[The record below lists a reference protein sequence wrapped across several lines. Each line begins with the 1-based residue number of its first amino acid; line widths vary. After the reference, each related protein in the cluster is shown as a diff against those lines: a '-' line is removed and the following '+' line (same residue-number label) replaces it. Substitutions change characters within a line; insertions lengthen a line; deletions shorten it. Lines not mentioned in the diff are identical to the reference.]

1 MTSDR
6 VNKEGFPHFMLKEI
20 HDQVE
25 VVQAC
30 LDAFSTKGEINLV
43 FSTQIYAGVEQI
55 QIIGCG
61 SSRHASLIGKYLFE
75 QLAGIP
81 TRVHCAPEFI
91 DAPPPKTLNTLIIG
105 VTQSGETA
113 DTLAALKIEKE
124 RGSRILGITNQS
136 GSSLEKLADYTI
148 HTPAGIEKAI
158 AATKTF
164 VADLIVFYFLAIDL
178 AYYRKTISNERVN
191 QIIADLR
198 DIPAQI
204 DTILQK
210 KKQQIEKIADKLLDK
225 QNFILL
231 GRGINFPIAL
241 EGALKLKE
249 TNYIHAE
256 GYQAGEFMHGPI
268 AMLDN
273 NVAVV
278 AIAMPG
284 VVYEK
289 IITNLKRVRKSGVS
303 SIGISSINQPETV
316 EIFSDLV
323 DLGEVDE
330 LLSPILS
337 VIPLQLLAYYLA
349 VGRGVDVDN
358 PRNLTKAIT

>member
-6 VNKEGFPHFMLKEI
+6 IDKEGFPHFMLKEI

-30 LDAFSTKGEINLV
+30 LDAFFNKGEINLG

-91 DAPPPKTLNTLIIG
+91 DAPPPKTPNTLIIG

-124 RGSRILGITNQS
+124 RDSKILGITNKS
-136 GSSLEKLADYTI
+136 GSSLEKLVDYTI

-164 VADLIVFYFLAIDL
+164 LAQLIVFYFLAIDL
-178 AYYRKTISNERVN
+178 AYYRQNISNERKN
-191 QIIADLR
+191 EIIASLSQ
-198 DIPAQI
+198 ISAQI
-204 DTILQK
+204 YTILQSQ
-210 KKQQIEKIADKLLDK
+210 KQAIEKLAENLLDK

-268 AMLDN
+268 AMLDD
-273 NVAVV
+273 NVAVL

-289 IITNLKRVRKSGVS
+289 LITNLQRVKKSGVS
-303 SIGISSINQPETV
+303 AIAISSTDKTNAL
-316 EIFSDLV
+316 EIFSNVVRVGD
-323 DLGEVDE
+323 VDE

-337 VIPLQLLAYYLA
+337 VIPIQLLAYYLA
-349 VGRGVDVDN
+349 VGRGLDVDN